1 MRILLAC
8 VAAAAL
14 MSACGPSAEQRASK
28 ISEATIS
35 GENSADAA
43 EGAEKSATK
52 AAASGFKVE
61 PLGEGEGDV
70 QGCQTMLSNNDGGEI
85 FRASA
90 ADNDAPGFVKIDGAV
105 VQVDLVSSEGDEK
118 SRVRTFESADKKTSV
133 VESLVNGEA
142 YPESDSVAQSGSIE
156 ITHDGAK
163 QTFEVKGGTAC

>member
-1 MRILLAC
+1 MRLLLAC

-14 MSACGPSAEQRASK
+14 MSACGPNAEQRAGR

-35 GENSADAA
+35 GDESSEAA
-43 EGAEKSATK
+43 EGAETN
-52 AAASGFKVE
+52 AAKDAAPDFKVE

-70 QGCQTMLSNNDGGEI
+70 QGCQTMLSNNDGGDI

-90 ADNDAPGFVKIDGAV
+90 ADNDAPGFVKIDGDV

-133 VESLVNGEA
+133 VESLVSGEA

>member
-1 MRILLAC
+1 MRLLLAC

-14 MSACGPSAEQRASK
+14 MSACGPKAEQQAGR

-35 GENSADAA
+35 GEAAPEAAESAATDAA
-43 EGAEKSATK
+43 P
-52 AAASGFKVE
+52 GFKVE
-61 PLGEGEGDV
+61 PLGDGEGDV
-70 QGCQTMLSNNDGGEI
+70 QGCQTMLSNGDGGEI

-90 ADNDAPGFVKIDGAV
+90 ADNDAPGFVKIDGEV

-133 VESLVNGEA
+133 IESLVNGEA

-156 ITHDGAK
+156 VTHDGAK

>member
-1 MRILLAC
+1 MRLLLAC
-8 VAAAAL
+8 VSAAAL
-14 MSACGPSAEQRASK
+14 MVACGPKVEQQPAR

-35 GENSADAA
+35 IDAQTDAGEAA
-43 EGAEKSATK
+43 GAG
-52 AAASGFKVE
+52 AAPGFKVE
-61 PLGEGEGDV
+61 PLGEGEGNV

-90 ADNDAPGFVKIDGAV
+90 ADNDAPGFVKIDGDV
-105 VQVDLVSSEGDEK
+105 VQVDLVSSDGDEK

>member
-1 MRILLAC
+1 MRLLLAC
-8 VAAAAL
+8 VSAAAL
-14 MSACGPSAEQRASK
+14 MVACGPKVEQQPAR

-35 GENSADAA
+35 IDAQTDAADAA
-43 EGAEKSATK
+43 SLGAAP
-52 AAASGFKVE
+52 GFKVE
-61 PLGEGEGDV
+61 PLGEGEGNV

-90 ADNDAPGFVKIDGAV
+90 ADNDAPGFVKIDGKV

-133 VESLVNGEA
+133 VERLVNGEA